1 MCFYDAAGRITGH
14 FGIQRDVSDRVEAL
28 EELEQSRAELRP
40 LAARLQATRE
50 EERTRMAREIH
61 DELGQAL
68 TALKLDVAWLES
80 RQSRTDSGIF
90 RLGDASLADRVD
102 QTMQIVRRIASE
114 LRPSVLD
121 QLGLEA
127 AIESLVRET
136 TQRTGIAVCF
146 HADDFPRLPDEI
158 ASHAFRIIQ
167 EALRRIV
174 EADAGMVISGEAD
187 GAAALLAG
195 LETSAT
201 DLVLL
206 DVSMPGGLFLDT
218 LRELRTRH
226 PTIRVLALSVHPEDE
241 WAVRALRAG
250 ASGYL
255 TKDHSPDQLLD
266 AIRRVY
272 RGGKYVSPTLAE
284 QLAKHLDAGGQR
296 PPHELLSD
304 REFEVMRR
312 LGSGLT
318 VSQIASEL
326 ALSAKTVSTY
336 RARILE
342 KMAVST
348 NADLVR
354 YAARYGLIA

>member
-1 MCFYDAAGRITGH
+1 MSRPTAKIRI
-14 FGIQRDVSDRVEAL
+14 FI
-28 EELEQSRAELRP
+28 
-40 LAARLQATRE
+40 
-50 EERTRMAREIH
+50 
-61 DELGQAL
+61 
-68 TALKLDVAWLES
+68 
-80 RQSRTDSGIF
+80 
-90 RLGDASLADRVD
+90 ADD
-102 QTMQIVRRIASE
+102 HPIVR
-114 LRPSVLD
+114 
-121 QLGLEA
+121 QG
-127 AIESLVRET
+127 
-136 TQRTGIAVCF
+136 
-146 HADDFPRLPDEI
+146 
-158 ASHAFRIIQ
+158 
-167 EALRRIV
+167 LRRIV
-174 EADAGMVISGEAD
+174 EADAGMAISGEAD
-187 GAAALLAG
+187 DAAALLAG
-195 LETSAT
+195 LETAAT

-206 DVSMPGGLFLDT
+206 DVSMPGGLFLET

-284 QLAKHLDAGGQR
+284 RLATHLDGGGQR

-326 ALSAKTVSTY
+326 A
-336 RARILE
+336 
-342 KMAVST
+342 
-348 NADLVR
+348 ADLVR

>member
-1 MCFYDAAGRITGH
+1 VSRPTAKIRI
-14 FGIQRDVSDRVEAL
+14 FI
-28 EELEQSRAELRP
+28 
-40 LAARLQATRE
+40 
-50 EERTRMAREIH
+50 
-61 DELGQAL
+61 
-68 TALKLDVAWLES
+68 
-80 RQSRTDSGIF
+80 
-90 RLGDASLADRVD
+90 ADD
-102 QTMQIVRRIASE
+102 HPIVR
-114 LRPSVLD
+114 
-121 QLGLEA
+121 QG
-127 AIESLVRET
+127 
-136 TQRTGIAVCF
+136 
-146 HADDFPRLPDEI
+146 
-158 ASHAFRIIQ
+158 
-167 EALRRIV
+167 LRRIV
-174 EADAGMVISGEAD
+174 EADPGMVISGEAD
-187 GAAALLAG
+187 SAAALLAG
-195 LETSAT
+195 LETAAT

-206 DVSMPGGLFLDT
+206 DVSMPGGLFLET

-284 QLAKHLDAGGQR
+284 QLAKQLDGGGQR

-318 VSQIASEL
+318 VSQIAGEL
-326 ALSAKTVSTY
+326 ALSVKTVSTY
-336 RARILE
+336 RTRILE
-342 KMAVST
+342 KMAVAT